1 MNLCWLF
8 LYTSG
13 QKTQSSG
20 SRDRAFVFFY
30 LRVQVGSSPVLFKC
44 QIKRFSSRC
53 KTGAAHS
60 LYQEQNVLPLPITS
74 YPPGC
79 LAYGLCII
87 YLLAYPLAACSLPN
101 SGQRRV
107 SGPSLCGDVQISTV
121 FHTQLQHFVAFW
133 RLLQYYFTG
142 TRADEFL
149 QCESLTIFK
158 DPLSEQ

>member
-1 MNLCWLF
+1 MNLCWLI

-87 YLLAYPLAACSLPN
+87 YLLAYPLAACSCLIQVRGESQGRPYVVMCRYPPCFTHNCNTLWHFEDCCNIISQVQGQMSFCSVKVLP
-101 SGQRRV
+101 
-107 SGPSLCGDVQISTV
+107 
-121 FHTQLQHFVAFW
+121 
-133 RLLQYYFTG
+133 
-142 TRADEFL
+142 FL
-149 QCESLTIFK
+149 RIH
-158 DPLSEQ
+158 